1 MKVKSESE
9 VVQSRPSLRDP
20 TDCSLPGSSVHWI
33 FQAKVLEWGVRH
45 TLFTCG
51 YFMAKPTEKIN
62 KGNSQITEKR
72 ILVIS
77 ESKLQCQGR
86 RPGFF
91 LQF

>member
-1 MKVKSESE
+1 M
-9 VVQSRPSLRDP
+9 
-20 TDCSLPGSSVHWI
+20 
-33 FQAKVLEWGVRH
+33 
-45 TLFTCG
+45 LFTYG

-72 ILVIS
+72 ILIML

-91 LQF
+91 LQFQELWDHTESSGSPGGSEACQAAQRVF